1 MHTLEGHTTWVESAV
16 YNATGSQIVTA
27 SWDGTAKVW
36 DVETG
41 KLLYSL
47 RHPPQVNSAHFNATG
62 NQIITASRD
71 RTVMI
76 WDALTG
82 KRLKI
87 LRGHYFDIES
97 GVNNVKVIRPPRRGY
112 PDLRSRSPVRR
123 GIISA
128 TYNAKGNY
136 IISTGTDF
144 RTIIWDVQTG
154 KPLIFLYFCQIFK
167 DEDKIN
173 RIDFN

>member
-1 MHTLEGHTTWVESAV
+1 LEGHTTWVESAV

-41 KLLYSL
+41 KLLHSL

-62 NQIITASRD
+62 NQIVTASRNS
-71 RTVMI
+71 TVKI
-76 WDALTG
+76 WDAFTG
-82 KRLKI
+82 KLLKV
-87 LRGHYFDIES
+87 LRGHYFEIES
-97 GVNNVKVIRPPRRGY
+97 GVNNVKVIRPPRRNYTHLMRG
-112 PDLRSRSPVRR
+112 SGRR

-144 RTIIWDVQTG
+144 RTIIWDVQTR
-154 KPLIFLYFCQIFK
+154 KPLIFLYFCQPIGR
-167 DEDKIN
+167 EDKIN